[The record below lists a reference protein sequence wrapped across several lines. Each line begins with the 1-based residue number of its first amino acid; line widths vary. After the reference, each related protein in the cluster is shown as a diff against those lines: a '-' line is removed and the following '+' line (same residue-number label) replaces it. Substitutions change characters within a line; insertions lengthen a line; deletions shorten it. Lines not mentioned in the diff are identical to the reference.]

1 MIYDLRQLEIVLL
14 PLCVVSMDT
23 DDVVMNEDVS
33 EMCSVINIKKPWS
46 TFTSFS
52 LQKQQY

>member
-33 EMCSVINIKKPWS
+33 EMCIV
-46 TFTSFS
+46 
-52 LQKQQY
+52 